1 MKEQGKN
8 SIQLNGGVSGI
19 SGSFIGFSYSTN
31 NFLGLG
37 ETLSLTSQLG
47 TRIRQV
53 QFGFTEPYLLDKPIQ
68 TGFTLYTNR
77 FNYNQGREASILS
90 GQNLIPLF
98 NQLGSSN
105 LLNYVS
111 NGYGGTVFASY
122 LLRRGF
128 ARVGL
133 TYGFD
138 ISNITTLTTSAS
150 QYFNFIDFQGVG
162 GPNQLSGIRTSKIIP
177 SYTYNSV
184 NHPITPTGGKSL
196 FISAAFAGSVMG
208 GNVNTVEPTIDA
220 KYFRAGFKKG
230 HVIGMHVLGRFLSGY
245 GGKVAP
251 PFSRYYT
258 GGENDIRGFEIWG
271 VSPIAFLPTT
281 ATVNVLNNDGT
292 QRMQPVIVNGSRSFV
307 PVTQTIPS
315 YQLTFPGGDTNVIT
329 NFEYRIPIFG
339 PVVLAQKIRASTG
352 VELQVLMPVVN
363 APFRLYWAYNPSI
376 FQGYLQA
383 PIVADRSYFPNN
395 ATFLNAISSV
405 GRPVPF
411 FEKRSTFRFSIGR
424 TF

>member
-1 MKEQGKN
+1 MWELSILRLNQLGYFDPLKAEEAADIKRDTKTNTVDITLKVKERGKN

-19 SGSFIGFSYSTN
+19 SGSFIGFSYATN

-37 ETLSLTSQLG
+37 ETLSLSSQLG

-53 QFGFTEPYLLDKPIQ
+53 QFSFTEPYLFDKHVQ
-68 TGFTLYTNR
+68 TGFTLYTQR

-98 NQLGSSN
+98 NQLRQRN
-105 LLNYVS
+105 LLNYLSHGSVA
-111 NGYGGTVFASY
+111 TVFASY

-162 GPNQLSGIRTSKIIP
+162 GPNQLSGIRTSQIIP

-184 NHPITPTGGKSL
+184 NQPITPTGRKSV
-196 FISAAFAGSVMG
+196 FIAAAFAGSVMG

-258 GGENDIRGFEIWG
+258 GGGNDIYRFEILG
-271 VSPIAFLPTT
+271 VTPIVFLPST
-281 ATVNVLNNDGT
+281 AQVDVLNSDGT
-292 QRMQPVIVNGSRSFV
+292 QRMQQIIV
-307 PVTQTIPS
+307 
-315 YQLTFPGGDTNVIT
+315 
-329 NFEYRIPIFG
+329 
-339 PVVLAQKIRASTG
+339 
-352 VELQVLMPVVN
+352 
-363 APFRLYWAYNPSI
+363 
-376 FQGYLQA
+376 
-383 PIVADRSYFPNN
+383 
-395 ATFLNAISSV
+395 
-405 GRPVPF
+405 
-411 FEKRSTFRFSIGR
+411 
-424 TF
+424 